1 MTSPEYI
8 IEFMRDGDFRFFIVS
23 NGYDN
28 DVIRQM
34 QPCTIEDSSER
45 LTKFFSNTTGQYRV
59 KLYTS
64 NELKRDGDP
73 RQDPQVF
80 EVQLNG
86 KPIKSGLSGF
96 DDEDEPMPIR
106 NQNNGNYNA
115 FGGGMDNFG
124 GGNQGVFGFDKYDQ
138 LKDQIIE
145 LKEQIK
151 DLKNQLQFLS
161 FKHETELG
169 RMTDKHRAELEKAS
183 SNKELL
189 GSGIGMLMSKMGMGE

>member
-1 MTSPEYI
+1 MTTPEYI
-8 IEFMRDGDFRFFIVS
+8 IEFMRDGDYRFFIVT

-34 QPCTIEDSSER
+34 QPCTIEDSTER

-80 EVQLNG
+80 EVQLTG
-86 KPIKSGLSGF
+86 KPLKGIGAF
-96 DDEDEPMPIR
+96 DDEDEAFPPR
-106 NQNNGNYNA
+106 PNAGNYNA
-115 FGGGMDNFG
+115 FDGGFNGFG
-124 GGNQGVFGFDKYDQ
+124 GASQGVFGFDKYDAM
-138 LKDQIIE
+138 KDEILG
-145 LKEQIK
+145 LKERIRDLTNQI
-151 DLKNQLQFLS
+151 QFMQ
-161 FKHETELG
+161 FKHETELA
-169 RMTDKHRAELEKAS
+169 RLRDSHKIELDKES

-189 GSGIGMLMSKMGMGE
+189 GSGIGMLMNKMGMGE

>member
-1 MTSPEYI
+1 MTTPEYI
-8 IEFMRDGDFRFFIVS
+8 IEFMRDGDYRFFIVT

-34 QPCTIEDSSER
+34 QPCTIEDSTER

-80 EVQLNG
+80 EVQLTG
-86 KPIKSGLSGF
+86 KPLKGIGAF
-96 DDEDEPMPIR
+96 DDEDEAFPPR
-106 NQNNGNYNA
+106 PNSGNYNA
-115 FGGGMDNFG
+115 FDGGFNGFG
-124 GGNQGVFGFDKYDQ
+124 GASQGVFGFDKYDAM
-138 LKDQIIE
+138 KDEILS
-145 LKEQIK
+145 LKERIRDLTNQI
-151 DLKNQLQFLS
+151 QFMQ
-161 FKHETELG
+161 FKHETELS
-169 RMTDKHRAELEKAS
+169 RIRDSHKIELDKAS

-189 GSGIGMLMSKMGMGE
+189 GSGIGMLMNKMGMGE

>member
-1 MTSPEYI
+1 MTTPEYI
-8 IEFMRDGDFRFFIVS
+8 IEFMRQGDYRFYIVT

-34 QPCTIEDSSER
+34 QPCTVEDSTES
-45 LTKFFSNTTGQYRV
+45 LSKFFSNTTGQYRV

-80 EVQLNG
+80 EVQLTG
-86 KPIKSGLSGF
+86 KPLKFGGMGSV
-96 DDEDEPMPIR
+96 DEDEPFPPR
-106 NQNNGNYNA
+106 PNAGNYNA
-115 FGGGMDNFG
+115 FGGGFDGFG
-124 GGNQGVFGFDKYDQ
+124 GASQGVFGFDKYDQ
-138 LKDQIIE
+138 MKDEILG
-145 LKEQIK
+145 LKERIRDLTNQI
-151 DLKNQLQFLS
+151 QFMQ

-169 RMTDKHRAELEKAS
+169 RLRDSHKLELDKAS

-189 GSGIGMLMSKMGMGE
+189 GSGIGMLMNKMGMGE

>member
-1 MTSPEYI
+1 MTTPEYI
-8 IEFMRDGDFRFFIVS
+8 IEFMRDGDYRFFIVT

-34 QPCTIEDSSER
+34 QPCTIEDSTER

-80 EVQLNG
+80 EVQLTG
-86 KPIKSGLSGF
+86 KPLKGIGAF
-96 DDEDEPMPIR
+96 DDEDEAFPPR
-106 NQNNGNYNA
+106 PNAGNYNA
-115 FGGGMDNFG
+115 FDGGFNGFVG
-124 GGNQGVFGFDKYDQ
+124 ASQGVFGFDKYDAM
-138 LKDQIIE
+138 KDEILS
-145 LKEQIK
+145 LKERIRDLTNQI
-151 DLKNQLQFLS
+151 QFMQ
-161 FKHETELG
+161 FKHETELA
-169 RMTDKHRAELEKAS
+169 RLRDSHKIELDKAS

-189 GSGIGMLMSKMGMGE
+189 GSGIGMLMNKMGMGE

>member
-1 MTSPEYI
+1 MTTPEYI
-8 IEFMRDGDFRFFIVS
+8 IEFMRDGDYRFFIVT

-34 QPCTIEDSSER
+34 QPCTIEDSTER

-80 EVQLNG
+80 EVQLTG
-86 KPIKSGLSGF
+86 KPLKGIGAF
-96 DDEDEPMPIR
+96 DDEDEAFPPR
-106 NQNNGNYNA
+106 PNAGNYNA
-115 FGGGMDNFG
+115 FDGGFNGFG
-124 GGNQGVFGFDKYDQ
+124 GASQGVFGFDKYDAM
-138 LKDQIIE
+138 KDEILS
-145 LKEQIK
+145 LKERIRDLTNQI
-151 DLKNQLQFLS
+151 QFMQ
-161 FKHETELG
+161 FKHETEIS
-169 RMTDKHRAELEKAS
+169 RMRDNHKIELDKAS

-189 GSGIGMLMSKMGMGE
+189 GSGIGMLMNKMGMGE